1 MTRTSSKSAGIR
13 KIPSVASPL
22 RAMIW
27 LIVKMVKMMMVAM
40 LEVEK
45 RRYLVGES
53 GEDPGQLSAGE
64 PILLDLKDLLQSF
77 LLYITAPKKSTR
89 MIIAKLG

>member
-1 MTRTSSKSAGIR
+1 M
-13 KIPSVASPL
+13 

-27 LIVKMVKMMMVAM
+27 LIVKMVKMMRVAM
-40 LEVEK
+40 WEVKK

-53 GEDPGQLSAGE
+53 GEDPGQLPAGE

-77 LLYITAPKKSTR
+77 RLYITAPKKYKNDNCKIRLLTKDK
-89 MIIAKLG
+89 MKI

>member
-1 MTRTSSKSAGIR
+1 ME
-13 KIPSVASPL
+13 
-22 RAMIW
+22 
-27 LIVKMVKMMMVAM
+27 VK
-40 LEVEK
+40 K
-45 RRYLVGES
+45 RRHLVGES
-53 GEDPGQLSAGE
+53 GEDPGQLPAGE

>member
-1 MTRTSSKSAGIR
+1 MK
-13 KIPSVASPL
+13 
-22 RAMIW
+22 
-27 LIVKMVKMMMVAM
+27 
-40 LEVEK
+40 K
-45 RRYLVGES
+45 RRHLVGES
-53 GEDPGQLSAGE
+53 GEDPGQLPAGE